1 CSVNLGRVVVRK
13 GKEHARRTPIAIA
26 RRAVWGLRAAPASA
40 QTVGVASPMVTVSDA
55 RDIAVANGVLYI
67 RKLEFDDGKWKVEG
81 RDVAGRRVEMEI
93 DPRSGDIA
101 QLERFD

>member
-1 CSVNLGRVVVRK
+1 MLQLGGVVMLQW
-13 GKEHARRTPIAIA
+13 KENVMRNSIAIA
-26 RRAVWGLRAAPASA
+26 TLSLMCLAAAPASA
-40 QTVGVASPMVTVSDA
+40 QTVGVASPRVTVSDA